1 MVSSQGTYYRTAR
14 CVGQG
19 RQPNEDGTED
29 TRDTRDTH
37 RLKDSFTFTPIVLA
51 GFLQLERIAAPRT
64 AVED

>member
-1 MVSSQGTYYRTAR
+1 MVSSQGTYRKTAR

-19 RQPNEDGTED
+19 RQPNEDSRE
-29 TRDTRDTH
+29 DTH

-51 GFLQLERIAAPRT
+51 GFLQLERIAALRT